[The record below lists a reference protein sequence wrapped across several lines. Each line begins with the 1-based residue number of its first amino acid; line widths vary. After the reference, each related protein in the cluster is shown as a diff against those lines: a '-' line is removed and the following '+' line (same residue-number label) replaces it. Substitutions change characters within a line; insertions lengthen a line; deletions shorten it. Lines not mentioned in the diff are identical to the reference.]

1 MTWKEDAN
9 IKFVNPY
16 NFISLGNEC
25 NRKSFDDYI
34 NNKELLTGYIECEL
48 ENLTPIFIPNTTNEN
63 AFADNEKY
71 KSYDF
76 FSYDDIRNQKR
87 TSEYSEPVIPASE
100 IRGVIR
106 SAYEALTD
114 SCMSTIDDSDILS
127 KRTTIPAKSGLLK
140 KENGEW
146 KLYEA
151 ERLMIKVKDCSID
164 NAQNFK
170 NILSKYNEG
179 DKIYFKRGI
188 EYKNYRIHTVAEI
201 SDSNVSGYEEGYI
214 HFGEDFIK
222 KHHESIFKL
231 GKMIKDIE
239 ITDDDINRLAG
250 LIDIYKELNK
260 NNRKYEKFNDLLTS
274 KDFKNGKRVLPVYYS
289 TYKKDGKN
297 YVYLSPACI
306 GREVFSSR
314 LSDILKSQGGYQP
327 CSSRENLCEACALF
341 GFTGNGSENNA
352 LASRLRFTDAK
363 IKNKKT
369 RNEDY
374 YDEICILPELASPK
388 ISATEFYLERPYDDK
403 GKTYDMWNYDYAFNW
418 NYKDRNEQDEQIEQ
432 FDKYVPKI
440 RGRKFYWHS
449 KKAKFVYEQNER
461 NCKVRPLKK
470 NNVFSFRVYF
480 DAITEDELNKLVWT
494 LNIGDN
500 NNTNCHKIGRG
511 KPIGFGT
518 IKIRINKIV
527 KRNISFDGDTISY
540 KLSKYE
546 IDLKQNRPFDYNKKN
561 VQEFLKITDF
571 MKAPQNINYP
581 IGEDKTK
588 PGKSNSV
595 ASHQWFIGNKQIG
608 YGHKDAKIK
617 ASGTKPIIY
626 KTLPYILDNDITLNK
641 LYKERN

>member
-1 MTWKEDAN
+1 MTWKEDMN
-9 IKFVNPY
+9 TKFVNPY

-25 NRKSFDDYI
+25 KRKSFDDYI

-48 ENLTPIFIPNTTNEN
+48 ENLTPIFIPNTTNED
-63 AFADNEKY
+63 AFTDNEKY

-76 FSYDDIRNQKR
+76 FSYDDIHNQKR
-87 TSEYSEPVIPASE
+87 TSKYSEPVIPASE

-106 SAYEALTD
+106 AAYEALTD
-114 SCMSTIDDSDILS
+114 SCMSTIDDSGVLS
-127 KRTTIPAKSGLLK
+127 KRTTIPAKPGLLK

-146 KLYEA
+146 KLYKA

-164 NAQNFK
+164 NAKNFK

-188 EYKNYRIHTVAEI
+188 EYKNYRIHTVSEI
-201 SDSNVSGYEEGYI
+201 SDSNISGYEEGYI
-214 HFGEDFIK
+214 HFGEEFIK

-231 GKMIKDIE
+231 GEMIHDIE
-239 ITDDDINRLAG
+239 ITEDDIKKIDA
-250 LIDIYKELNK
+250 LITIYNDLNK
-260 NNRKYEKFNDLLTS
+260 DNNDTKYKKFNELLTS
-274 KDFKNGKRVLPVYYS
+274 KDFENGRRVLPVYYS
-289 TYKKDGKN
+289 VYKKDDKS
-297 YVYLSPACI
+297 YVYFSPACI
-306 GREVFSSR
+306 GREVFTNK

-418 NYKDRNEQDEQIEQ
+418 VYQNKIEQ
-432 FDKYVPKI
+432 FDKYIPKI

-449 KKAKFVYEQNER
+449 EKVKFVNEQNER

-480 DAITEDELNKLVWT
+480 DAITEDELNKLVWI
-494 LNIGDN
+494 LNIGDSN
-500 NNTNCHKIGRG
+500 NMNCHKIGRG

-518 IKIRINKIV
+518 IKIRINKII
-527 KRNISFDGDTISY
+527 KRDISFGGDTISY
-540 KLSKYE
+540 VLNEYK

-571 MKAPQNINYP
+571 EKAPRNIDYP

-588 PGKSNSV
+588 PDGRNSK

-608 YGHKDAKIK
+608 YGHKDVKIK

-626 KTLPYILDNDITLNK
+626 KTLPYILDSDITLNK
-641 LYKERN
+641 LYKERD

>member
-1 MTWKEDAN
+1 MTWKEDMS

-25 NRKSFDDYI
+25 NRKSFGDYI

-63 AFADNEKY
+63 AFTDNEKY

-76 FSYDDIRNQKR
+76 FSYDDISKQKR

-106 SAYEALTD
+106 SAYEALTN
-114 SCMSTIDDSDILS
+114 SCMSTMDDSNILS
-127 KRTTIPAKSGLLK
+127 KRTTIPAKPGLLK

-164 NAQNFK
+164 NARNFK
-170 NILSKYNEG
+170 DILSNYNEG

-188 EYKNYRIHTVAEI
+188 KYKNYRIYTI
-201 SDSNVSGYEEGYI
+201 SDISDINVSGYEEGYI

-239 ITDDDINRLAG
+239 ITIDDISRLSE
-250 LIDIYKELNK
+250 LIEIYTELNK
-260 NNRKYEKFNDLLTS
+260 NNRKYEKFNNLLTS
-274 KDFKNGKRVLPVYYS
+274 KDFKSGRRVLPVYYS
-289 TYKKDGKN
+289 IYKKDDKN

-306 GREVFSSR
+306 GREVFANR
-314 LSDILKSQGGYQP
+314 LSYILKVQGGYQP

-369 RNEDY
+369 SNKDY
-374 YDEICILPELASPK
+374 YDKICILPELASPK

-403 GKTYDMWNYDYAFNW
+403 RKTYDMWNYDYAFNW
-418 NYKDRNEQDEQIEQ
+418 DRQNKIEQ

-449 KKAKFVYEQNER
+449 EKAKFVCKQNER

-500 NNTNCHKIGRG
+500 NNMNCHKIGRG

-518 IKIRINKIV
+518 IKIRIDKII
-527 KRNISFDGDTISY
+527 KRDISFNGDAVLY
-540 KLSKYE
+540 KLNEYK
-546 IDLKQNRPFDYNKKN
+546 IDLKQNRPLDYKKKN
-561 VQEFLKITDF
+561 VQEFLKITDWE
-571 MKAPQNINYP
+571 KAPQNINYP

-588 PGKSNSV
+588 PGKLNSL
-595 ASHQWFIGNKQIG
+595 ASHQWFTGNKQIG

-626 KTLPYILDNDITLNK
+626 KTLPYILDNDISLNK
-641 LYKERN
+641 LYKEGN